1 MRISRLIS
9 TLRHRLGRLN
19 PRDRRALLLGAWLL
33 GPALA
38 YVWMVKPVTAGF
50 ADAKER
56 LLSERDLL
64 VRERALLATAP
75 DLPVSMARADSEVA
89 HARTRLFPGSDP
101 VSATAALARHV
112 TERAAR
118 HRVLVQGSEARNPET
133 LDQDLVRLV
142 VEVRA
147 IGDLAGVTAWLA
159 DLEEGARLMD
169 ITDLRITPA
178 ARVGEDLEDEEV
190 LGVLVRATGLALAPA
205 VDSGVVAIRVD
216 R

>member
-1 MRISRLIS
+1 M
-9 TLRHRLGRLN
+9 
-19 PRDRRALLLGAWLL
+19 LGAWLL

-38 YVWMVKPVTAGF
+38 YVWGVMPIIADFT
-50 ADAKER
+50 DAKER

-75 DLPVSMARADSEVA
+75 DLPVSMARADSAVA
-89 HARTRLFPGSDP
+89 QAQTRLFPASDP
-101 VSATAALARHV
+101 VSATAALARYI

-118 HRVLVQGSEARNPET
+118 HRVLVQGSEARNPEA
-133 LDQDLVRLV
+133 LDQELLRLV

-159 DLEEGARLMD
+159 DLEEGARLVD

-178 ARVGEDLEDEEV
+178 AGVGDDLEDEEV

-205 VDSGVVAIRVD
+205 VDSGLVAMGAAR
-216 R
+216 